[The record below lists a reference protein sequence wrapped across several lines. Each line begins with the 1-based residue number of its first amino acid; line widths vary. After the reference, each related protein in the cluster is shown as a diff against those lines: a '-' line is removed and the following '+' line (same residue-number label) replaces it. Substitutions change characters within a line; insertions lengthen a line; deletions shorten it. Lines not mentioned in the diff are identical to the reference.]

1 MRPTSDA
8 SKQSSGTYKHT
19 RQRTPLATPIGR
31 PEQPAWLQQR
41 AREEWDRVVPALEMT
56 GCLSTIDATML
67 AMYATLTAELAED
80 PKEFTAAK
88 YTQLRLIC
96 GELGLSISSRLKLRQ
111 PERAAPPA
119 ETCKPSTGGKVVSI
133 SSLLSGTPKASSVEQ
148 SKPATM
154 STKPA
159 SDS

>member
-8 SKQSSGTYKHT
+8 SKQASGTYKHT
-19 RQRTPLATPIGR
+19 RQRTPLATPLGR
-31 PEQPAWLQQR
+31 PERPAWLSAR
-41 AREEWDRVVPALEMT
+41 ACIEWDRVVEALERT
-56 GCLSTIDATML
+56 GCLSIIDGTMI

-80 PKEFTAAK
+80 PQEFTAAK

-111 PERAAPPA
+111 PEGAAPPA
-119 ETCKPSTGGKVVSI
+119 EPCKQSTSGKVVSI
-133 SSLLSGTPKASSVEQ
+133 SSLLSGTPKGSSPAQ
-148 SKPATM
+148 STPATT
-154 STKPA
+154 SAEPA